1 MQDEIERLE
10 ARANYWELMYL
21 RAAEGARAANRG
33 IERLRNG
40 RVELELGLATADAQ
54 IDRLVRENRELQKKV
69 ERLSLRI
76 LSEWGRK

>member
-33 IERLRNG
+33 IGRLRNG
-40 RVELELGLATADAQ
+40 RAELELDLATADAQ

-69 ERLSLRI
+69 ERLSLRL
-76 LSEWGRK
+76 LSEWGQQ

>member
-21 RAAEGARAANRG
+21 RASEGARAANRG

-40 RVELELGLATADAQ
+40 RVELELDLATADSQ

-69 ERLSLRI
+69 ERLSLRL
-76 LSEWGRK
+76 LSEWGQR